1 MLPQWRRVVLGLV
14 LALAVSMGARAEDA
28 HPARLAVLEFEL
40 APGAKIDRVYFSD
53 LARAAVHRKVPSL
66 FVMTRETTEALLTAD
81 GKKLSDCQ
89 GACEIE
95 MGRKLGADYI
105 ISGRIAQIGS
115 WTTLALRLFSTA
127 DGQLVETAEARAK
140 TEDELLDKTDQALGA
155 LTATLGS
162 HSGQKAADEKAEQKA
177 AEAKAAE
184 ARAAEQKALDAKA
197 AEQKVAE
204 QKLADEK
211 AAAQRAADEKAA
223 AQRAADEKA
232 AQDKAAQK
240 ATDDA
245 QKGALVTDN
254 AQAKSPSAPAEA
266 VQAPAEAVQA
276 PALPAAAPSHTRAY
290 VMLGAAAALAG
301 GSIAFDN
308 LSSTSKDG
316 KLGAV
321 DFVPVAGY
329 AIALGLGAYA
339 IYTLVTP

>member
-1 MLPQWRRVVLGLV
+1 MLPQWRRVVLGL
-14 LALAVSMGARAEDA
+14 LSALAVSLGARADDA

-53 LARAAVHRKVPSL
+53 LARAAVHRKVPNL

-162 HSGQKAADEKAEQKA
+162 HSGQKAADTKAEEQKIADERAAARKA
-177 AEAKAAE
+177 A
-184 ARAAEQKALDAKA
+184 DAKA
-197 AEQKVAE
+197 AEQKAAE
-204 QKLADEK
+204 QRLADEK
-211 AAAQRAADEKAA
+211 AAAQKVAEEKAAAQKLADEKTAAQKAADEKAA
-223 AQRAADEKA
+223 AQKASDE
-232 AQDKAAQK
+232 AAQK
-240 ATDDA
+240 PAN
-245 QKGALVTDN
+245 ALVTDN
-254 AQAKSPSAPAEA
+254 AQGKVAAPAEA
-266 VQAPAEAVQA
+266 VQAPA
-276 PALPAAAPSHTRAY
+276 PPAAAPSHTRAY
-290 VMLGAAAALAG
+290 VMLGAAAAIAG

-308 LSSTSKDG
+308 VSSTSKDG

-329 AIALGLGAYA
+329 ALALGLGAYA